1 MCDLLKTYYLLLL
14 HFSLYSELM
23 QAVLASALRLSG
35 VSSVC
40 DGPDWITAVVFLAV
54 KTEDCIYEW
63 HLFIWMSQKLF
74 NHLAA
79 TKYRMLWI
87 QKTNFITNNM

>member
-40 DGPDWITAVVFLAV
+40 DGPD
-54 KTEDCIYEW
+54 
-63 HLFIWMSQKLF
+63 
-74 NHLAA
+74 
-79 TKYRMLWI
+79 
-87 QKTNFITNNM
+87 